1 MEVVNRLGWNLYTRL
16 NRSCIEIEQTVRP
29 TGRPRLHQQ
38 SNHLKIHVPV
48 PCVHLRSFLAQARLL
63 RESLHRRNPR
73 PELVDIT
80 TEVANGCGELFVRQ
94 PRLVWRNQLK
104 DT

>member
-48 PCVHLRSFLAQARLL
+48 PCVHLRSFL
-63 RESLHRRNPR
+63 PR
-73 PELVDIT
+73 PDYS
-80 TEVANGCGELFVRQ
+80 ANRSIVGTHAQNSSTSPQKSLTAAASSLFVNRGSSG
-94 PRLVWRNQLK
+94 VIS
-104 DT
+104 